1 MKKIHLKKGLVLLTT
16 ALFLVGGFFVAN
28 STFAI
33 ASPPTTTVYNAIP
46 SSLAPNYPSQ
56 AFQAAQAREFG
67 DYVHLGGTDRQLTT
81 VTVTMDNWALQA
93 TPANVTFCAA
103 NPGVN
108 CDVTGFFWPIIVN
121 V

>member
-1 MKKIHLKKGLVLLTT
+1 MKISVLRSNYMNKIHLKKGLVLLLTT

-33 ASPPTTTVYNAIP
+33 APPTTVYNAIP
-46 SSLAPNYPSQ
+46 SLLAPNYPSQ

-108 CDVTGFFWPIIVN
+108 CDVNG
-121 V
+121 